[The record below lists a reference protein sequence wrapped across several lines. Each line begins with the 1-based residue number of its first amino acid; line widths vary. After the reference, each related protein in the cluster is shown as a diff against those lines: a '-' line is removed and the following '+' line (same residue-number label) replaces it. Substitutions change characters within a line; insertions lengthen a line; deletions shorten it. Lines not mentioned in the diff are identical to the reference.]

1 MKIKLESWGKTKK
14 SKIYVVRDKGKI
26 VTLRRL
32 KGSGIKTKAQALGY
46 FKQNN
51 TLYKD
56 RTKTKINNQTNVL
69 ANFVPG
75 VYGGDIAKKKLRR
88 KHQSYFVSGKI
99 KIIKNGKSV
108 WHTIVGTSFKQGT
121 VGCLT
126 NQECY
131 DYAWRK
137 FLTQLGEATGGSY
150 DTDSGV
156 NGLSK
161 VKDLREGWTIYV

>member
-88 KHQSYFVSGKI
+88 KQILI
-99 KIIKNGKSV
+99 KHKNVDSIGNIM
-108 WHTIVGTSFKQGT
+108 IVDKR
-121 VGCLT
+121 V
-126 NQECY
+126 E
-131 DYAWRK
+131 D
-137 FLTQLGEATGGSY
+137 FL
-150 DTDSGV
+150 
-156 NGLSK
+156 NK
-161 VKDLREGWTIYV
+161 